1 MDEYALAPNNPY
13 AMEADPYQKGVQF
26 FQVRRETKKKS
37 TEKCVTIFA
46 RTGDLLRPFLLWKL
60 LSPGTKSMALL
71 GICWERLIKRFVRDL
86 FWFVDSII
94 FFYYYFAK
102 RETRIGKQLPL
113 FKEQQAAIRQIYWDL
128 LIKLFRE

>member
-13 AMEADPYQKGVQF
+13 TMEADPYQKGVQF

-94 FFYYYFAK
+94 FFIIIILQK
-102 RETRIGKQLPL
+102 G
-113 FKEQQAAIRQIYWDL
+113 RQGL
-128 LIKLFRE
+128 ASNCRSSKSNKLRSVKSTGTC